1 MEIERYIEEASS
13 MPVSA
18 HGENSE
24 CYLFPDVALLYGAYY
39 EEHLKIMQ
47 RENEKL
53 WNRGMVVPRVLDYQF
68 VGEQTADKY
77 RSCWLLET
85 RVPGKPLHQSQPYPL
100 IFRPQTKEEIIQN
113 YEREIHNAIAYE
125 RELELLSN
133 VPQVHYDKFLS
144 DMLELGQH
152 ESLCYDA
159 TYASNFQYDSKEGFG
174 FVDLTPRHAID
185 TPDVVCYSY
194 LKVLLGKGNILKEDR
209 EFVETWVDQILM
221 KCWIAMQN
229 NPTLNNLYR
238 NIDELKEDC
247 YYRQFRKLGFIL
259 TPLSSMEDYV
269 NRGEQ
274 VIEMLKKMNLIKEE
288 DKKVL

>member
-68 VGEQTADKY
+68 VGGQTADKY

-174 FVDLTPRHAID
+174 FVDLTPRHVID

-194 LKVLLGKGNILKEDR
+194 LKVLLGKGNVLKEDR

-288 DKKVL
+288 VKKVL

>member
-18 HGENSE
+18 RGENSE
-24 CYLFPDVALLYGAYY
+24 CYLFSDVALLYGAYY

-53 WNRGMVVPRVLDYQF
+53 WSRGMMVPRVLEYRFTDENSNQ
-68 VGEQTADKY
+68 KY
-77 RSCWLLET
+77 REGWLLET
-85 RVPGKPLHQSQPYPL
+85 RVKGKPLHQTCPFPL
-100 IFRPQTKEEIIQN
+100 IFRPTTREEVVYN
-113 YEREIHNAIAYE
+113 YEKEAHNAMIYE
-125 RELELLSN
+125 RELEKLATA
-133 VPQVHYDKFLS
+133 PQAHYDKFLS
-144 DMLELGQH
+144 DMLVLGQH

-174 FVDLTPRHAID
+174 FVDLTPRHVID

-209 EFVETWVDQILM
+209 EFVETWIDQILM
-221 KCWIAMQN
+221 KCWIAMQK

-247 YYRQFRKLGFIL
+247 YYRQFRKLGFLL

-269 NRGEQ
+269 NRGER
-274 VIEMLKKMNLIKEE
+274 VIETLKKMNLIKEE

>member
-174 FVDLTPRHAID
+174 FVDLTPRHVID

-209 EFVETWVDQILM
+209 EFVETWIDQILM
-221 KCWIAMQN
+221 KCWIAMQK

-247 YYRQFRKLGFIL
+247 YYRQFRKLGFLL

-269 NRGEQ
+269 NRGER
-274 VIEMLKKMNLIKEE
+274 VIETLKKMNLIKEE